1 MGNSNKKSIGVT
13 LETLELLS
21 DLLGVGLS
29 DMVDGKW
36 DVDELKKYKENL
48 SISDLY
54 TIAKFRRLCKNYF
67 KIQRIENKHGI
78 RTNYNHIKEKNERR
92 KPKEGE
98 KYWYVSGE
106 GKVIFCYHMDY
117 NNYSIQRCKI
127 GNYFKTKKQAK
138 LIAKQFKEILR
149 NG

>member
-1 MGNSNKKSIGVT
+1 MMDSNKKSIGVT

-36 DVDELKKYKENL
+36 DVNELKKYKENL

-67 KIQRIENKHGI
+67 KIQRIENKH
-78 RTNYNHIKEKNERR
+78 
-92 KPKEGE
+92 
-98 KYWYVSGE
+98 
-106 GKVIFCYHMDY
+106 
-117 NNYSIQRCKI
+117 
-127 GNYFKTKKQAK
+127 
-138 LIAKQFKEILR
+138 FKEMLK